1 MKITEY
7 TTNQG
12 TRYQVTGYLGMDETT
27 GRQKNFKRKGFKTK
41 KEAQNS
47 FTRAKH
53 EFNTGCYSVQSKTL
67 TYEQVYREWW

>member
-12 TRYQVTGYLGMDETT
+12 TRYQVTGYLGMDKTT
-27 GRQKNFKRKGFKTK
+27 RRQKNFKRKGFKTK

-67 TYEQVYREWW
+67 TYEQVYRE